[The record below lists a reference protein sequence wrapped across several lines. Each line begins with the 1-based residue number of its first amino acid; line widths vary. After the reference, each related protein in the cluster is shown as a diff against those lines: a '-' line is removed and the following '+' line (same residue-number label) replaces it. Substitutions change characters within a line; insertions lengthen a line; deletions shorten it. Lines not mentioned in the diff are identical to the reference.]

1 VIIQR
6 RHVLRAAGR
15 DEADHARLHHAAG
28 GNNKNVCSNA
38 RRAAWLDSS
47 GKPVIS
53 GKNGTTMIAVGVSD
67 TATAMKLDMIAA
79 SLASVG
85 TSRDEHKG

>member
-1 VIIQR
+1 MITSCGRQGGTR
-6 RHVLRAAGR
+6 RITRA
-15 DEADHARLHHAAG
+15 
-28 GNNKNVCSNA
+28 CT
-38 RRAAWLDSS
+38 WLDSS

-53 GKNGTTMIAVGVSD
+53 GKNGTTMITVGVSD